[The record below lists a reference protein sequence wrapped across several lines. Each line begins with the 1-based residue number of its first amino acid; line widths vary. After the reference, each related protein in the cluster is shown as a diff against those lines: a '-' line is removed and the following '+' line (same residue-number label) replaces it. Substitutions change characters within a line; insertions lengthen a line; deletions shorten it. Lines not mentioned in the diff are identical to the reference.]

1 MIMGKIF
8 SINYSKLKGV
18 PKTQVRTAVLVKNHG
33 IKDDAHAG
41 TALRQVS
48 LLPMESVR
56 GQIETARIRN
66 AAVEIRPGIYAENI
80 TTEGIDLAAL
90 KIGDKLRAGRTAVLQ
105 ISKIGKECHKHCA
118 IYHQVGDC
126 IMPREGIFAEVLEGG
141 EIAVGDPIRVAD
153 GKDED
158 RNQSMNGSI
167 NIAVLTSSDRC
178 ARGETADES
187 GKLISDMVKT
197 IGGRTAAYDIVPDEI
212 PAIKDKLLHY
222 CDVLKVSVVITTGG
236 TGFSGRDVTPEATGA
251 VIEKVIPGLPELMRA
266 EGLKKTKKA
275 ALSRGICGIRKD
287 TIIINLPGSPKAV
300 KESLGAILDLIPHSL
315 EMLKGGRH

>member
-1 MIMGKIF
+1 M
-8 SINYSKLKGV
+8 S
-18 PKTQVRTAVLVKNHG
+18 
-33 IKDDAHAG
+33 
-41 TALRQVS
+41 
-48 LLPMESVR
+48 
-56 GQIETARIRN
+56 
-66 AAVEIRPGIYAENI
+66 
-80 TTEGIDLAAL
+80 
-90 KIGDKLRAGRTAVLQ
+90 
-105 ISKIGKECHKHCA
+105 
-118 IYHQVGDC
+118 
-126 IMPREGIFAEVLEGG
+126 
-141 EIAVGDPIRVAD
+141 
-153 GKDED
+153 
-158 RNQSMNGSI
+158 GSI
-167 NIAVLTSSDRC
+167 SIAVLTSSDRC
-178 ARGETADES
+178 ARGETTDES
-187 GKLISDMVKT
+187 GKLISEMVKT

-251 VIEKVIPGLPELMRA
+251 VIEKVIPGLPELMRT